1 MKIYNNYPIKQISW
15 NGSGGGQI
23 LNYYLPE
30 TYAEL
35 VELLK
40 VMIARKNSFEVVGYT
55 SNLLFTATYAPE
67 HLIGTRLVNQYEILD
82 DTIICDC
89 GVSVSKLSRDMVE
102 LGVEGFEGLIDLPGT
117 IASAVYGNASC
128 YNCSISSML
137 ISIELLTC
145 TGEVIRVSADALD
158 FQTRSSALKRGTMN
172 GIILKV
178 FLRKRMGDLATIKKK
193 SEYYRDNR
201 KKTQPGPSKN
211 LGSIFI
217 PGRPT
222 ILFHVTRILGRI
234 YMLFC
239 RESDQ
244 RLLILK
250 RQQFVLKCLGYG
262 DVAPYLEWGLN
273 RYIWKDSD
281 SYVLF
286 FKYIKLYRKLFKNS
300 RLEIEIKR

>member
-1 MKIYNNYPIKQISW
+1 MKIYNNYPIKRISW
-15 NGSGGGQI
+15 NGSGGGQV

-40 VMIARKNSFEVVGYT
+40 AMIVRKNSFEVVGYT
-55 SNLLFTATYAPE
+55 SNLLFTATYAPK

-82 DTIICDC
+82 NTIICDC
-89 GVSVSKLSRDMVE
+89 GVSVSKLSRDMVK

-193 SEYYRDNR
+193 SEYYCDNR

-217 PGRPT
+217 PGKPT
-222 ILFHVTRILGRI
+222 ILFHFTRILGRI

-244 RLLILK
+244 RLLNLK
-250 RQQFVLKCLGYG
+250 RQ
-262 DVAPYLEWGLN
+262 
-273 RYIWKDSD
+273 
-281 SYVLF
+281 
-286 FKYIKLYRKLFKNS
+286 
-300 RLEIEIKR
+300 